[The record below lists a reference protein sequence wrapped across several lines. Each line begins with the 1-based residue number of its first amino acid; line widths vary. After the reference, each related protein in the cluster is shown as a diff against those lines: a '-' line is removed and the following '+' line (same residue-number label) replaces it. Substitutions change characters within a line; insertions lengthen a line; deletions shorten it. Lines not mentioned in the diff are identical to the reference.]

1 MNIVLTNTNILVQSI
16 NEVSESII
24 EQTRAVAQINSSIV
38 QIDTL
43 TKQNVQISSDT
54 NSLTHE
60 VEKMADDILVDVLK
74 RRI

>member
-1 MNIVLTNTNILVQSI
+1 MQSI

>member
-1 MNIVLTNTNILVQSI
+1 MGEAPQHRG
-16 NEVSESII
+16 
-24 EQTRAVAQINSSIV
+24 QTRAVAQINSSIV